1 MAKAVP
7 FQNSLEHIF
16 AEMKRLD
23 LMLRRAV
30 VLARSS
36 RSSDVPDEFRGLVIS
51 ENNVDQLLDSV
62 DFLGDIWKMDDATR
76 RTVESIDEELEG
88 QWATIRARMEASDE
102 AEQKLALPHL
112 AGSCGLSPAEVDVLL
127 IALAPELEPRYET
140 LYAYLQND
148 VTRKRPTVDL
158 SLNLICRTEQEKVQ
172 ARDIFSLDS
181 PLLHF
186 GIVELHE
193 ESYDRKPTLLRRF
206 VKMSDSVTRFL
217 LERQSEGGGE
227 AQLKIPEIAVED
239 LETSAQTRQELQN
252 LVSAL
257 LRGGSER
264 TVIQLWGNGEALLKE
279 AAEALANKLGRT
291 LLYVELSRLEP
302 DASKLGGLARDV
314 ALWDNLLVV
323 DRGADDNLAE
333 AEREKRARTERK
345 LWERIGESEVPVV
358 VLNAEEQF
366 GSLPTSTRL
375 WRVKV
380 DPPDYA
386 TRREA
391 WQESLAGVVTD
402 LDADRLADL
411 FPFSGKGI
419 RQIASLTATR
429 SALRNPD
436 VPNPQMSDV
445 LAAARDLTTPNLQRF
460 ALMIEPRYGWDDLVL
475 PEDRMRQ
482 LHAIASRLRFRSIV
496 HRDWDLGKKLARGRG
511 LSVLFSGP
519 TGAGKT
525 MAADVLASELSLHLF
540 QIDLST
546 VVSKYIG
553 ETERN
558 LSAIFH
564 EAELSQ
570 SLLFFDEADAL
581 FGKRTEVKDAHDRY
595 ANIEVNYLLQRIEQ
609 YEGLV
614 VLATNFQ
621 KNLDEAF
628 LRRLH
633 HVVEFPFPDEDARE
647 RIWRLHLAGKAPKAD
662 DLDYGF
668 LASQFQLSGGS
679 IRNVVVEA
687 AFLAA
692 EEKGVKGPISIGHI
706 IEALKHEYQKQGKLV
721 MKTDLGRYAHV
732 I

>member
-1 MAKAVP
+1 MAKAEP
-7 FQNSLEHIF
+7 FQNSLEHIL

-36 RSSDVPDEFRGLVIS
+36 RSGDVPDEFRGLVIS
-51 ENNVDQLLDSV
+51 EKNVDQMLDSV
-62 DFLGDIWKMDDATR
+62 DFLGDIWKMDDAGR
-76 RTVESIDEELEG
+76 RAVESIDQELESRQG
-88 QWATIRARMEASDE
+88 KIRARMEASDE
-102 AEQKLALPHL
+102 AEQKLTLPHL

-172 ARDIFSLDS
+172 ARDIFSPDC

-193 ESYDRKPTLLRRF
+193 ESYDRSPTLLRRF

-217 LERQSEGGGE
+217 LERQPALGAN
-227 AQLKIPEIAVED
+227 AQIKVPEIALEE
-239 LETSAQTRQELQN
+239 LETSEQTRQELQN
-252 LVSAL
+252 LASAL
-257 LRGGSER
+257 QRGGDET
-264 TVIQLWGNGEALLKE
+264 TVIQLWGDGEAPLKE
-279 AAEALANKLGRT
+279 AAEALAQKLGRT
-291 LLYVELSRLEP
+291 MLYAELSRLEP
-302 DASKLGGLARDV
+302 DAAKLGALARDA

-323 DRGADDNLAE
+323 DRGDNDLPE
-333 AEREKRARTERK
+333 AEREKRARAERE
-345 LWERIGESEVPVV
+345 LWERIAESEVPVI
-358 VLNAEEQF
+358 VLSAEEQF
-366 GSLPTSTRL
+366 GSVPTSARL

-391 WQESLAGVVTD
+391 WQKSLAGVVSD

-419 RQIASLTATR
+419 RQTASLTATR

-436 VPNPQMSDV
+436 EPKPQMSDV

-475 PEDRMRQ
+475 PEDRKRQ

-525 MAADVLASELSLHLF
+525 MAADVLANELSLHLF

-633 HVVEFPFPDEDARE
+633 HVLEFPFPDEAARE
-647 RIWRLHLAGKAPKAD
+647 KIWRLHLAGKAPKAD

-692 EEKGVKGPISIGHI
+692 EENGAQGPITIDHI
-706 IEALKHEYQKQGKLV
+706 IEALRHEYQKQGKLV
-721 MKTDLGRYAHV
+721 MKTDLGPYARV
-732 I
+732 V

>member
-1 MAKAVP
+1 MANAEP

-30 VLARSS
+30 VLARNS
-36 RSSDVPDEFRGLVIS
+36 RAGDVPEEFRGLVIS
-51 ENNVDQLLDSV
+51 EKNVDQMLDSV
-62 DFLGDIWKMDDATR
+62 DFLGDIWKMDDAGR
-76 RTVESIDEELEG
+76 RAVESIDQELESR
-88 QWATIRARMEASDE
+88 QATIRARMEASDG
-102 AEQKLALPHL
+102 ADQKLALPHL

-158 SLNLICRTEQEKVQ
+158 SLNLICRSEQEKVQ
-172 ARDIFSLDS
+172 ARDIFSPDC

-186 GIVELHE
+186 GVVELHE
-193 ESYDRKPTLLRRF
+193 ESYDRNPTLLRRF
-206 VKMSDSVTRFL
+206 VKLSDSVTRFL
-217 LERQSEGGGE
+217 LERQPAAE
-227 AQLKIPEIAVED
+227 ASAQIKVPEITLEE
-239 LETSAQTRQELQN
+239 LETSEQTRQELQN
-252 LVSAL
+252 LASSL
-257 LRGGSER
+257 QRGGGQP
-264 TVIQLWGNGEALLKE
+264 TVIQLWGNGEAQLKE
-279 AAEALANKLGRT
+279 AAEALAHKLGRT
-291 LLYVELSRLEP
+291 VLYDELSRLEP
-302 DASKLGGLARDV
+302 DAAKLGALARDA
-314 ALWDNLLVV
+314 ALWGNLLVV
-323 DRGADDNLAE
+323 DRGNGNLPE
-333 AEREKRARTERK
+333 AEREKRARTERA
-345 LWERIGESEVPVV
+345 LWERIAESEVPVV

-366 GSLPTSTRL
+366 GSVPAAARL
-375 WRVKV
+375 WRVRV
-380 DPPDYA
+380 DPPDYP

-391 WQESLAGVVTD
+391 WRKSLAGVVAD
-402 LDADRLADL
+402 LDTDRLADL
-411 FPFSGKGI
+411 FPFSSKGI
-419 RQIASLTATR
+419 RQVASLTATR
-429 SALRNPD
+429 AAVRSPED
-436 VPNPQMSDV
+436 PKPQMADV
-445 LAAARDLTTPNLQRF
+445 MAAARDLTTPNLQRF
-460 ALMIEPRYGWDDLVL
+460 ALMMEPRYGWEDLVL

-482 LHAIASRLRFRSIV
+482 LHAIASRMRFRSIV
-496 HRDWDLGKKLARGRG
+496 HRDWDMGKKLARGRG

-525 MAADVLASELSLHLF
+525 MAADVLANELSLHLF

-553 ETERN
+553 ETELN
-558 LSAIFH
+558 LNAIFH

-570 SLLFFDEADAL
+570 SLLFFDEAESL
-581 FGKRTEVKDAHDRY
+581 FAKRTEVKDAHDRY

-609 YEGLV
+609 YQGVV

-633 HVVEFPFPDEDARE
+633 HVVEFPFPDEEARE
-647 RIWRLHLAGKAPKAD
+647 KIWRLHLAGKAPKAD

-692 EEKGVKGPISIGHI
+692 EELGVKGPISIDHV

-721 MKTDLGRYAHV
+721 MKTDLGRFARV
-732 I
+732 V

>member
-1 MAKAVP
+1 MAKPEP
-7 FQNSLEHIF
+7 FQNSLEHIL

-30 VLARSS
+30 LLARSS
-36 RSSDVPDEFRGLVIS
+36 RSDEVPDEYRGLVIS
-51 ENNVDQLLDSV
+51 EENVDRMLDSV
-62 DFLGDIWKMDDATR
+62 DFLGDIWK
-76 RTVESIDEELEG
+76 IDNAVRPAADNIDQELESR
-88 QWATIRARMEASDE
+88 QSKIRARMEASNE
-102 AEQKLALPHL
+102 EEQKLALHHL
-112 AGSCGLSPAEVDVLL
+112 AASCGLSPAEVDVLL

-172 ARDIFSLDS
+172 ARNIFAPDA

-186 GIVELHE
+186 GLVELHE
-193 ESYDRKPTLLRRF
+193 ESYDRNPTLLRHF

-217 LERQSEGGGE
+217 LERQPGAVLE
-227 AQLKIPEIAVED
+227 AQLTVPEIGLED
-239 LETSAQTRQELQN
+239 LETSDQTRQALQN
-252 LVSAL
+252 LASAL
-257 LRGGSER
+257 MRGDSDH
-264 TVIQLWGNGEALLKE
+264 TVIQFWGDGEAPLKE
-279 AAEALANKLGRT
+279 AAEALADKMGRT
-291 LLYVELSRLEP
+291 LLYVEMARLEP
-302 DASKLGGLARDV
+302 DAAKLGALVRDAV
-314 ALWDNLLVV
+314 LWDNLLVV
-323 DRGADDNLAE
+323 DRSEDNLPE
-333 AEREKRARTERK
+333 GEREKRTRTERE
-345 LWERIGESEVPVV
+345 LWARVAESEVPVV

-366 GSLPTSTRL
+366 GTLPPSVRL
-375 WRVKV
+375 WRIKI

-391 WQESLAGVVTD
+391 WRRSLGDWIPD

-411 FPFSGKGI
+411 FPFSGRSI
-419 RQIASLTATR
+419 RRTASLTATL
-429 SALRNPD
+429 SALRSPAD
-436 VPNPQMSDV
+436 PKPQMSDV

-475 PEDRMRQ
+475 PDDRMRQ
-482 LHAIASRLRFRSIV
+482 LRAVASRLRFRSIV
-496 HRDWDLGKKLARGRG
+496 HRDWDFGRKLARGRG

-525 MAADVLASELSLHLF
+525 MAAEVLANELSLHLF

-553 ETERN
+553 EIERN
-558 LSAIFH
+558 LSAIFR

-614 VLATNFQ
+614 VLATNFP

-633 HVVEFPFPDEDARE
+633 YVLEFPFPDEQARE
-647 RIWRLHLAGKAPKAD
+647 KIWRLHLSGKAPKSD
-662 DLDYGF
+662 DLDYVF
-668 LASQFQLSGGS
+668 LATQFPVSGGS

-692 EEKGVKGPISIGHI
+692 EESGVKGPISIDHI
-706 IEALKHEYQKQGKLV
+706 IEALRHEYQKQGKLI
-721 MKTDLGRYAHV
+721 MKTDLGRYARMV
-732 I
+732 